1 MNRIEANASVVNRTI
16 KAAGGDVTVTRTV
29 SLDYNDLINKPD
41 IPDSTSDLINDSG
54 FISSETDPVF
64 AASPAHGIT
73 SADIA
78 NWNGKSDFSGAYAD
92 LTGKPTIPTV
102 PTNVSAFN
110 NDAGYLT
117 SVPSEYV
124 TETEM
129 QTALASKADT
139 ADIPTAV
146 SDLTNDSGFITSAGA
161 PVQSVN
167 GQTGAVTVT
176 VPTKTSDLTNDS
188 GFISSVP
195 VSSVDG
201 KTGAV
206 TVIPTGGT
214 TGQVLAKAS
223 NTDRDVEWVN
233 QSGGGGDTWR
243 VIADLTLTEEV
254 LSINITE
261 DSNGN
266 PLSLKEFRVFA
277 SVPKCTQ
284 ASNGQ
289 WGVNSYWLD
298 SSGGFNTGSGR
309 HGSLAMKLNP
319 DNTATS
325 IIEQFGIGGYNNTNF
340 SAINGGFYDGR
351 LIEARSFPNGFTAI
365 RLRQSNTSYN
375 LPVGTHIYM
384 YGVDL

>member
-1 MNRIEANASVVNRTI
+1 MNTIEANASVVNRTVR
-16 KAAGGDVTVTRTV
+16 AGNGDVTVTRTV

-64 AASPAHGIT
+64 VASAAHGIT

-146 SDLTNDSGFITSAGA
+146 SELTNDSGYITSAGA

-176 VPTKTSDLTNDS
+176 DTNTTYTLSMSGNVITLTPSS
-188 GFISSVP
+188 GQASSV
-195 VSSVDG
+195 
-201 KTGAV
+201 T
-206 TVIPTGGT
+206 
-214 TGQVLAKAS
+214 
-223 NTDRDVEWVN
+223 
-233 QSGGGGDTWR
+233 
-243 VIADLTLTEEV
+243 
-254 LSINITE
+254 
-261 DSNGN
+261 
-266 PLSLKEFRVFA
+266 
-277 SVPKCTQ
+277 
-284 ASNGQ
+284 
-289 WGVNSYWLD
+289 
-298 SSGGFNTGSGR
+298 
-309 HGSLAMKLNP
+309 
-319 DNTATS
+319 
-325 IIEQFGIGGYNNTNF
+325 
-340 SAINGGFYDGR
+340 
-351 LIEARSFPNGFTAI
+351 
-365 RLRQSNTSYN
+365 
-375 LPVGTHIYM
+375 LPVYAG
-384 YGVDL
+384 GVI